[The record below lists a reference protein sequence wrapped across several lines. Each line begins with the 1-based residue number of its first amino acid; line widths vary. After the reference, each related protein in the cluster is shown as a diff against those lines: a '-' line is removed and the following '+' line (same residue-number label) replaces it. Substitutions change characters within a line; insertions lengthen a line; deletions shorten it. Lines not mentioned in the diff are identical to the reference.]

1 MASGWLTK
9 TKFMRFKM
17 NLKKLTEIKSSSQGY
32 DSKLKNV
39 VSSYSLKS
47 VYVNP
52 SYVIFMK
59 ANHSLENAS
68 RKKSLV
74 EGLDQNM
81 FFTQLALSAPGMSPT
96 MINIVGSPEQVAK
109 KLQE

>member
-1 MASGWLTK
+1 
-9 TKFMRFKM
+9 M

-32 DSKLKNV
+32 DSELKNV

-52 SYVIFMK
+52 TYVIFMK
-59 ANHSLENAS
+59 ANDSLENAAK
-68 RKKSLV
+68 RGVLV
-74 EGLDQNM
+74 EGLDQNI
-81 FFTQLALSAPGMSPT
+81 FFTQVALSAPGMSPT

-109 KLQE
+109 KLQG

>member
-1 MASGWLTK
+1 
-9 TKFMRFKM
+9 M

-52 SYVIFMK
+52 TYVIFMK
-59 ANHSLENAS
+59 TNDALESAS
-68 RKKSLV
+68 RRNALV
-74 EGLDQNM
+74 DGLDQNM
-81 FFTQLALSAPGMSPT
+81 FFTQVALSAPGMSPT

-109 KLQE
+109 KLQD